1 MQTLSPKKIGR
12 FSASPCWKL
21 FAGGVTRQKYI
32 FEKAEE
38 LATGRMKE
46 FSNKHT
52 DHGHMY
58 EHEAITNFGDV
69 TGLIVENLLQEFF
82 QINEN
87 CGATPDAKVVD
98 FNGNILATVDVKC
111 PTTTFFE
118 QKMIFI
124 EQSKPQFQNVPKD
137 MFYQGQMQMLAVS
150 EHNKKLGL
158 PPVNEHYLVRY
169 LTACDTDKYGNSV
182 EYDLPLDVRLFY
194 QKIVADFRVQ
204 TQIIGLVEAAAKER
218 DVLLQIMKKPIK
230 YDF

>member
-1 MQTLSPKKIGR
+1 MQTLSKSRLGK
-12 FSASPCWKL
+12 FTASEIHKL
-21 FAGGVTRQKYI
+21 FTGGTTRQTYI

-58 EHEAITNFGDV
+58 EHEAIMSFNEV
-69 TGLIVENLLQEFF
+69 TGLNAENLLQEFF
-82 QINEN
+82 PINEN
-87 CGATPDAKVVD
+87 CGATPDAKIVG
-98 FNGNILATVDVKC
+98 FNDDLLASMDVKC
-111 PTTTFFE
+111 PTTTFFK
-118 QKMIFI
+118 QKMLFI
-124 EQSKPQFQNVPKD
+124 NESKPQFQNVPKE
-137 MFYQGQMQMLAVS
+137 MFYQGQMQMLALS

-158 PPVNEHYLVRY
+158 PPVTEHYLVRY
-169 LTACDTDKYGNSV
+169 LTACDTDGYGNSV

-194 QKIVADFRVQ
+194 QKVNADFRVQ
-204 TQIIGLVEAAAKER
+204 AQIIGLVEIAAKER